1 MFEHK
6 PLEIYELNA
15 EMIDGKR
22 FYNVEGSFF
31 PSVTTVLS
39 SLSKD
44 GLDQWV
50 KRVGEEEATKIR
62 NMAASRGTKVHLMC
76 EDYVSNKPEYV
87 KGKMPDAISLFKQ
100 IQPWLDENIEYVY
113 NIEIPLHSKVLKA
126 AGRCDL
132 VAKLKQYGNCIVD
145 YKTSTNEKKEQWI
158 GNYFLQTTAYAQMV
172 KEMYGLT
179 IDKCVIV
186 IAVETSH
193 LQVFVIDPYEYYA
206 EVLDTFNNYHVQQAV
221 DLIS

>member
-6 PLEIYELNA
+6 PLEVYELNA

-22 FYNVEGSFF
+22 FYNVEGNYF

-44 GLDQWV
+44 GLDAWV
-50 KRVGEEEATKIR
+50 KRIGEEQATKIK
-62 NMAASRGTKVHLMC
+62 NMASSRGTKVHLMC
-76 EDYVSNKPEYV
+76 EDYVSNKTDFM

-100 IQPWLDENIEYVY
+100 IQPWLDENVEFVY

-132 VAKLKQYGNCIVD
+132 VAKVKGVGNCIID

-158 GNYFLQTTAYAQMV
+158 NNYFLQTTAYAQMV
-172 KEMYGLT
+172 KEMYDIT
-179 IDKCVIV
+179 IDKCIIV
-186 IAVETSH
+186 IAVETGH
-193 LQVFVIDPYEYYA
+193 LQVFTIDPLNYHT
-206 EVLDTFNNYHVQQAV
+206 EVLDLFNGYHEQNPVV
-221 DLIS
+221 LI